1 VATPRWIATW
11 ALAAL
16 LTAALTGGLLWREA
30 RPAVPTPTPTPAPT
44 TIAPAQVLS
53 LATAETLR
61 CPHAIPK
68 GGSFDTAWATTV
80 FFVTDVLMRKNPVC
94 GYDLSSRGL
103 RGKLTRAQWAN
114 GHGPVETFAT
124 RYPAVAV
131 ADASDDPDA
140 PQAVYALSR
149 TVRELIVSDASG
161 RLKAPMMVGLSAPDL
176 GMAAY
181 DVELVLENGHW
192 RVDKATAVDL
202 KMSEQPYVPKAGAGP
217 R

>member
-1 VATPRWIATW
+1 MATPRWIAAW
-11 ALAAL
+11 F
-16 LTAALTGGLLWREA
+16 LTALVTATLTGGLLWREA
-30 RPAVPTPTPTPAPT
+30 RPAPPADT
-44 TIAPAQVLS
+44 TSQLAIAAPQALS
-53 LATAETLR
+53 HATSGGPR

-114 GHGPVETFAT
+114 GHGPVEIFAT

-131 ADASDDPDA
+131 ADASADPNA
-140 PQAVYALSR
+140 PQAVYVLSR
-149 TVRELIVSDASG
+149 RVRELIVSDASG
-161 RLKAPMMVGLSAPDL
+161 RVKAPMMVGLSAPDA

-202 KMSEQPYVPKAGAGP
+202 KISEQPYVPNAGAGS